1 MSLAV
6 VTVVSGRH
14 EHLREQIRGLAR
26 STRPP
31 DHHVVIAMGDPRISD
46 IVADVVADTG
56 TDTGTG
62 TGTATVRYIDTVD
75 GRLPLAHARNLGAQ
89 VAVDQGAD
97 ILVFLDV
104 DCIPGPHMLSI
115 YERACEDS
123 SNSTA
128 LLCGPVT
135 YLPPH
140 PGRWSEEELIAHT
153 NPHGARPSPAVGAVE
168 SGTNYDLFWSLSFAV
183 TARTWAQLGGFFE
196 GYTGYGG
203 EDTDLGATARAS
215 GIGLRWVGGAHAYHQ
230 HHAVS
235 SPPVE
240 HVDDIVRNAR
250 LFHTRWSRWPMEGWL
265 AEFERRGLVAR
276 TASGRIRRLGEPL

>member
-1 MSLAV
+1 MNLAV

-56 TDTGTG
+56 TDTGT
-62 TGTATVRYIDTVD
+62 ATVRYIDTVD

-89 VAVDQGAD
+89 TALDQGAT

>member
-46 IVADVVADTG
+46 IVADTDTG
-56 TDTGTG
+56 TGTG
-62 TGTATVRYIDTVD
+62 TGTATVQYMDAVD

-89 VAVDQGAD
+89 TALDQGAT

-115 YERACEDS
+115 YELACEDS

>member
-1 MSLAV
+1 MNLTV

-31 DHHVVIAMGDPRISD
+31 DRHVVIAMGDHRIVD
-46 IVADVVADTG
+46 VVADVVAD
-56 TDTGTG
+56 

-89 VAVDQGAD
+89 VAVTQGAD
-97 ILVFLDV
+97 ILLFLDV
-104 DCIPGPHMLSI
+104 DCIPGPEMAAT
-115 YERACEDS
+115 YERACTDS
-123 SNSTA
+123 ANTMS

-140 PGRWSEEELIAHT
+140 PERWSEEELIAHT
-153 NPHGARPSPAVGAVE
+153 NPHGARPNPAVGAVE
-168 SGTNYDLFWSLSFAV
+168 SGSNYDLFWSLSFAV
-183 TARTWAQLGGFFE
+183 TAPTWARLGGFFE

-203 EDTDLGATARAS
+203 EDTDLAATARAS

-250 LFHTRWSRWPMEGWL
+250 LFHHRWNRWPMEGWL

-276 TASGRIRRLGEPL
+276 TAAGRIQRLGEPL